1 MAALQVTL
9 DALGAEHAAIK
20 RKVLPGFESNQAIV
34 ADFELNA
41 ALLSAETAVRL
52 HQLLAR
58 FVRFALPSA
67 RRLVVQVRT
76 ESCAQFLSIRR
87 LSHALPP

>member
-9 DALGAEHAAIK
+9 DALGAEHAAIE
-20 RKVLPGFESNQAIV
+20 RKVLPGFESDHAIV

-41 ALLSAETAVRL
+41 ALLAAEATVRL

-67 RRLVVQVRT
+67 RRLVFQVGT
-76 ESCAQFLSIRR
+76 ESCEQFLGVRR
-87 LSHALPP
+87 FSHALPP